1 VSNIAIMM
9 SLVAQARKCSNG
21 AAAARSGRA
30 PPARIGVWRGVS
42 CAARDATGGSTITN
56 SEFSAVATSW
66 HDFYLTA
73 GAASA
78 TLIGLLF
85 VGLSINLDEFT
96 SDSGVDLRLLAEQA
110 FANFIFVLLIA
121 LFVLVPNQDA
131 ISFTIEMVVI
141 GVAGG
146 TRMVRRIR
154 AFRRRR
160 DDPFGGWVYI
170 VRRLGFPGAASL
182 GLIGVGMLTL
192 SDPFSAFFWLLGFI
206 LVYLMSAAD
215 TTWDLLIEVGRQR
228 HRTS

>member
-1 VSNIAIMM
+1 M
-9 SLVAQARKCSNG
+9 
-21 AAAARSGRA
+21 
-30 PPARIGVWRGVS
+30 
-42 CAARDATGGSTITN
+42 T
-56 SEFSAVATSW
+56 W

-96 SDSGVDLRLLAEQA
+96 SESGTDLRLLAEQA

-131 ISFTIEMVVI
+131 TSLTIELGII
-141 GVAGG
+141 GIGG
-146 TRMVRRIR
+146 AARMVRRVR

-160 DDPFGGWVYI
+160 EDPFGGWIYV
-170 VRRLGFPGAASL
+170 VRRLGLPGAASV
-182 GLIGVGMLTL
+182 GLVGVGLLILT
-192 SDPFSAFFWLLGFI
+192 DAISAFFWLLAVI

-215 TTWDLLIEVGRQR
+215 TTWDLLIEVGRER
-228 HRTS
+228 RRGG